1 MAKRDEQMRVGA
13 REGFAYNAGNWC
25 YWLIVTG
32 MMLIPIGFLKVGSL
46 LIIHSIVPSQL
57 WLFLL
62 HAFLSVVRAITYMRG
77 WIFVTG
83 DQQFVIVCILFLFHL
98 IVVLTVRNFSEFQ
111 VGFFFFSH
119 KVSAML
125 ALRARKCRLAGVG
138 RLLREYSTPR
148 VENKTEARKIEKI
161 LIANRGE
168 IACRVMRTARKMGI
182 RTVAVYS
189 DADRNSVHVQMVRVK
204 QLRDLDTI
212 YLITKILLCNV
223 DRSSFFSIGF
233 DAIEI

>member
-1 MAKRDEQMRVGA
+1 
-13 REGFAYNAGNWC
+13 
-25 YWLIVTG
+25 
-32 MMLIPIGFLKVGSL
+32 
-46 LIIHSIVPSQL
+46 
-57 WLFLL
+57 
-62 HAFLSVVRAITYMRG
+62 
-77 WIFVTG
+77 
-83 DQQFVIVCILFLFHL
+83 
-98 IVVLTVRNFSEFQ
+98 
-111 VGFFFFSH
+111 
-119 KVSAML
+119 ML

-212 YLITKILLCNV
+212 YLITKNLLCNV